1 MPIEI
6 KSKEDNIEM
15 ETVVPEGKKEETI
28 PEPVLSRAD
37 EVLEFDKE
45 LTSKVDK
52 RDEVVAEIATSEDP
66 LKADNGKKKSRQQVC
81 DEIKMIEEKLG
92 IKHQGLS
99 RWSREDIDK
108 RLVSLIEQLG
118 KKIQEDSLTEKI
130 GSVDEVNNAKSAIQT
145 EIKKDM
151 ERQKKVIQVGME
163 AAPAQSAP
171 AASDM
176 EYANFLYRSNFIF
189 NYAIENLTKVQ
200 HERGSLAFSLEGLS
214 DEMASKKEDLM
225 PIYRRLF
232 AENKEFIKQY
242 GSPLME
248 LMFVNLTMASSI
260 ANKNALKK
268 KKQ

>member
-1 MPIEI
+1 MPIGI
-6 KSKEDNIEM
+6 STKEDNIEM
-15 ETVVPEGKKEETI
+15 ENVVPEGKQEEIAPNPIVT
-28 PEPVLSRAD
+28 RAD

-52 RDEVVAEIATSEDP
+52 RDEVVAEIAVAEDP
-66 LKADNGKKKSRQQVC
+66 LRTDNGKKKSRQQVC
-81 DEIKMIEEKLG
+81 DEIKMVEEKLG

-108 RLVSLIEQLG
+108 RLVSLIDQLG
-118 KKIQEDSLTEKI
+118 KKIQEDTLTEKI
-130 GSVDEVNNAKSAIQT
+130 GSVDDVNNAKSAIQT

-151 ERQKKVIQVGME
+151 ERQKRVIQVGME
-163 AAPAQSAP
+163 ATPETSAP
-171 AASDM
+171 VTSDV

-189 NYAIENLTKVQ
+189 NYAIENLTRVQ

-248 LMFVNLTMASSI
+248 LMFVNLTMASTI